1 MIIFYNYSL
10 LMSEQEDDTSLPA
23 EPNENED
30 DAMSEISMSSLG
42 TVDYYSDLDL
52 TDEETVAKQPIHVG
66 DLVHRHN
73 PRNFRR
79 KNIGIVTEI
88 KENNAILKIRLTNK
102 IRKVPLSDLW
112 LSVSAENLTDFF
124 FFSEYGQLQNMQ
136 RMRDRMNAF
145 QRELRGNDDRNDA
158 MIGEIERLRD
168 ENRNLKN
175 DLYIKQENMTVEELM
190 KKTIHIIRQEPE
202 YINCRCQINAYREH
216 NHGIKKDMRE
226 RLIVLDERYSHLS
239 RIINGIQI
247 SIIFG
252 STVSAFFQASASHT
266 HLDERVIALI
276 SLCIATY
283 TSLLLAITKYMKYDE
298 AKEGV
303 HSLQQQ
309 FAEFL
314 IQLETRDDQLN
325 TWCSDSFWAGHD
337 VNKKRDDW
345 LKLEEQL
352 KGGFQSLIDRKA
364 NLCCEYEKEMDTG
377 SQKKT
382 ALYARRQ
389 ALDIKLQKNSLLKV
403 EIKAAQ
409 KSEKLK
415 RSLQDVEQGLPPP
428 PSGDGNEE
436 SKQPGP
442 SPHSPSGGGYCGR
455 SLLKSTPIIGN
466 ATEPPV
472 RK

>member
-1 MIIFYNYSL
+1 
-10 LMSEQEDDTSLPA
+10 MSEQEDDKSLPA
-23 EPNENED
+23 ESNEHDD
-30 DAMSEISMSSLG
+30 DAMSEISMSSLD
-42 TVDYYSDLDL
+42 TVDYYSDLNL
-52 TDEETVAKQPIHVG
+52 TDEETVAKQPINVG
-66 DLVHRHN
+66 DLVHRHT
-73 PRNFRR
+73 PHHLRR
-79 KNIGIVTEI
+79 KNIGIVTSI
-88 KENNAILKIRLTNK
+88 KENNAILKIRLSNK
-102 IRKVPLSDLW
+102 IRKVPLTDIW

-124 FFSEYGQLQNMQ
+124 FYSEYGQLQNMQ
-136 RMRDRMNAF
+136 RMRERMNVF
-145 QRELRGNDDRNDA
+145 QRELRGNNDRNDA
-158 MIGEIERLRD
+158 MIGEIERLSD
-168 ENRNLKN
+168 ENRNLRN
-175 DLYIKQENMTVEELM
+175 DLYTKQENMTVEELM
-190 KKTIHIIRQEPE
+190 KKTIRVIRQEPE

-216 NHGIKKDMRE
+216 NHGIKKEMRE

-252 STVSAFFQASASHT
+252 STVSAFFQASAPHT

-337 VNKKRDDW
+337 VEKKRNQW

-352 KGGFQSLIDRKA
+352 QGGFQSLIDRKA

-389 ALDIKLQKNSLLKV
+389 ALDIKLQKNNLLKV

-415 RSLQDVEQGLPPP
+415 RSLQDVEQGTPPP

-436 SKQPGP
+436 SKQSGP
-442 SPHSPSGGGYCGR
+442 SPPSPSGGGYCGR
-455 SLLKSTPIIGN
+455 SLFKSTPIIGN

>member
-1 MIIFYNYSL
+1 MNIFQRGN
-10 LMSEQEDDTSLPA
+10 
-23 EPNENED
+23 NESI
-30 DAMSEISMSSLG
+30 DAMSVEIESLR
-42 TVDYYSDLDL
+42 
-52 TDEETVAKQPIHVG
+52 EENT
-66 DLVHRHN
+66 
-73 PRNFRR
+73 
-79 KNIGIVTEI
+79 
-88 KENNAILKIRLTNK
+88 
-102 IRKVPLSDLW
+102 
-112 LSVSAENLTDFF
+112 
-124 FFSEYGQLQNMQ
+124 
-136 RMRDRMNAF
+136 
-145 QRELRGNDDRNDA
+145 ELRKSLHR
-158 MIGEIERLRD
+158 
-168 ENRNLKN
+168 
-175 DLYIKQENMTVEELM
+175 KQGDMSVEALM
-190 KKTIHIIRQEPE
+190 KKTIHTIRQEPE

-216 NHGIKKDMRE
+216 NHGIKKEMRE
-226 RLIVLDERYSHLS
+226 RLQVLDQRYSYLS
-239 RIINGIQI
+239 FIINGIQI

-266 HLDERVIALI
+266 HLDDRVIALI

-298 AKEGV
+298 AKEGI

-364 NLCCEYEKEMDTG
+364 NLCCEFEKEMDTG

-389 ALDIKLQKNSLLKV
+389 ELEIRLQKNNLLKV
-403 EIKAAQ
+403 EIKAAK
-409 KSEKLK
+409 KSAKLK
-415 RSLQDVEQGLPPP
+415 QNLQEVEKGIPAPA
-428 PSGDGNEE
+428 GDGNEE
-436 SKQPGP
+436 SKDPGP
-442 SPHSPSGGGYCGR
+442 PSPAPPGEGYRGR
-455 SLLKSTPIIGN
+455 SLLRSKR
-466 ATEPPV
+466 ATISEVPV

>member
-1 MIIFYNYSL
+1 
-10 LMSEQEDDTSLPA
+10 MSGSEDDKSLPA
-23 EPNENED
+23 ENNQEHDNI
-30 DAMSEISMSSLG
+30 SEISMSSLG
-42 TVDYYSDLDL
+42 TVDDYSDLDL
-52 TDEETVAKQPIHVG
+52 TDEETAAKQPIKVG
-66 DLVHRHN
+66 DLVHRHA
-73 PRNFRR
+73 PRRMRR
-79 KNIGIVTEI
+79 KNIGIITSI
-88 KENNAILKIRLTNK
+88 KENNAIIKIRLTNK
-102 IRKVPLSDLW
+102 IRKVPLTDIW
-112 LSVSAENLTDFF
+112 LSVSEENIADFF
-124 FFSEYGQLQNMQ
+124 FNSEYRQLQNFN
-136 RMRDRMNAF
+136 RIHTRMNAL
-145 QRELRGNDDRNDA
+145 QREIRIRDDRNNN
-158 MIGEIERLRD
+158 ILREIEHLRD
-168 ENRNLKN
+168 TNSELTRE
-175 DLYIKQENMTVEELM
+175 LYVKQDNMTVEELM
-190 KKTIHIIRQEPE
+190 KKTIHTIRQEPE

-216 NHGIKKDMRE
+216 NHGIKKDMKE
-226 RLIVLDERYSHLS
+226 RLIVLDERYIHLS

-252 STVSAFFQASASHT
+252 STLSAFFQASAPHT
-266 HLDERVIALI
+266 HLDERIISLI

-298 AKEGV
+298 SKEGI

-337 VNKKRDDW
+337 VNKKRNQW

-352 KGGFQSLIDRKA
+352 QGGFQSLIDRKA

-389 ALDIKLQKNSLLKV
+389 ALDIKLQKNNLLKF

-415 RSLQDVEQGLPPP
+415 RSLQDVEQGT
-428 PSGDGNEE
+428 SGDSSEE
-436 SKQPGP
+436 TKKPGP
-442 SPHSPSGGGYCGR
+442 SSPSPSGEGYRGH
-455 SLLKSTPIIGN
+455 SLLRSTPVIGN

-472 RK
+472 RN